1 MQVVEPVRRPFGRR
15 AGILVALAALTALT
29 LWMIGTPP
37 GLMGKA
43 HAVGYAICHQI
54 AERSFLIDSLPMPLC
69 ARCTGIYLGV
79 AVGLGVMLVRGRLRA
94 SYLPPWQVLAV
105 FVVFGILIAV
115 DGVNSYVQLFPG
127 VTGIYLAHNTL
138 RLVTGMGAG
147 LAMIHVVLPVFNG
160 IVWTQPD
167 ARRSLDGLRDLLA
180 VIAVAAVVAGLVL
193 SEQPVLLIILGFTSA
208 ASVVMILTLIGTVIF
223 VTVNRQDRFA
233 GRLRDLAIPLL
244 AGLTVATIQIGL
256 INILRFALT
265 GTWEGFKIG

>member
-1 MQVVEPVRRPFGRR
+1 M
-15 AGILVALAALTALT
+15 AALIALT

-37 GLMGKA
+37 GVMGKA

-79 AVGLGVMLVRGRLRA
+79 AVGLGLALLRGRLKA
-94 SYLPPWQVLAV
+94 SRIPPWPVLAV
-105 FVVFGILIAV
+105 FAAFGLLIAV
-115 DGVNSYVQLFPG
+115 DGVNSYVHLFPG
-127 VTGIYLAHNTL
+127 VEGIYEPNNLL
-138 RLVTGMGAG
+138 RLFTGMGAG

-160 IVWTQPD
+160 IVWARPD
-167 ARRSLDGLRDLLA
+167 ERRILDGVRDLLA
-180 VIAVAAVVAGLVL
+180 VIAVAAAVAVLVLTEQPALRVILGLV
-193 SEQPVLLIILGFTSA
+193 SA
-208 ASVVMILTLIGTVIF
+208 ASVVMILSLIGTVIF
-223 VTVNRQDRFA
+223 VSVNRQDRFA
-233 GRLRDLAIPLL
+233 HRLRDLAIPLL